1 MEAVVFCLSICGT
14 PLMVHRVI
22 VRCMHVQAE
31 CSKEVEATACD
42 CDDIIS
48 GAECKIIPDSYNNVN
63 ATTDRRAVSPADSC
77 SPLAVID
84 EIQELSGEKPSSMH
98 DDDVTCQTELEAVT
112 TDGGGRGV
120 DQNDTR
126 STASSITAQTVVD
139 SDVPAAAASTAN
151 SETSH
156 IQDDDS
162 ESSNTEPNHDMAE
175 RDPEADE
182 MAAGDSPRALVEE
195 IGGSVSVPPVQS
207 EQASTNDQP
216 SRPDT
221 ILSWSDSTH
230 DDVTSKTKCS
240 IQFENSVIFDL
251 DVE

>member
-1 MEAVVFCLSICGT
+1 
-14 PLMVHRVI
+14 
-22 VRCMHVQAE
+22 MHVQAE
-31 CSKEVEATACD
+31 GRDEVEATACD

-48 GAECKIIPDSYNNVN
+48 GAECKIIPDICSNVD
-63 ATTDRRAVSPADSC
+63 ATTDCRVVSPIDSC
-77 SPLAVID
+77 SPLAVSD

-112 TDGGGRGV
+112 TDGGGRVV
-120 DQNDTR
+120 DQNDAS
-126 STASSITAQTVVD
+126 STAASITVQTVVD
-139 SDVPAAAASTAN
+139 SDIPAAAASTAV

-156 IQDDDS
+156 IQDDDP

-175 RDPEADE
+175 RDPEANE

-195 IGGSVSVPPVQS
+195 IGGSVSVPTVQS

-230 DDVTSKTKCS
+230 DDAVTSKTKCA